1 MRIAAQHLPIFVA
14 SDERKPFYGK
24 ATMSLLILWRR
35 VSGLACCEAETLATE
50 FRRTLYCQRN
60 WSSLAILILQGDA
73 FVTQIMKEENL
84 NLQIS
89 ALPAEGRSN

>member
-1 MRIAAQHLPIFVA
+1 
-14 SDERKPFYGK
+14 
-24 ATMSLLILWRR
+24 
-35 VSGLACCEAETLATE
+35 
-50 FRRTLYCQRN
+50 
-60 WSSLAILILQGDA
+60 LQGDA

>member
-35 VSGLACCEAETLATE
+35 VSGLACCEADISNGISQDTLLSARLE
-50 FRRTLYCQRN
+50 FAGN
-60 WSSLAILILQGDA
+60 FDIAG
-73 FVTQIMKEENL
+73 
-84 NLQIS
+84 
-89 ALPAEGRSN
+89 